1 MITNNRNKIF
11 IFSIIFLN
19 IIFVNNVFATNITK
33 NFVNIKNKINHKIK
47 KERFNS
53 GYQLDGKNNIFKI
66 EKIKIRSLLENDVF
80 FLYLRSPFSKNIE
93 IYTSKI
99 SINDFENYQE
109 TKSSLRSLRNFKNTQ
124 ENYYEININEVSEY
138 IYLVHTGRQRF
149 DGSINIFTNFE
160 DLKKEIKTNS
170 NINIIFIGGVLFLT
184 LYNLLFFL
192 ITRRKSQLIYVC
204 WNISFTFLILI
215 LNNFFYG
222 TNLEIIQDHPFV
234 FSVTTLVLFSL
245 FARNFLKWAKNSV
258 PKLFIHFSNIVNFL
272 LIFLCLIETFLR
284 DYIFPL
290 GDAIDILLC
299 LNLIIVASSSIIV
312 YGKNKTLAKFFIISA
327 IFNIIGGAVWFL
339 YYGGFFDD
347 NIVIRNA
354 LLIGSSLEIIT
365 VSLALAYEYKL
376 LVIERNTILLEAREK
391 KRYQSL
397 VRILSHDISNPLS
410 SASMTLEHFELF
422 PDGKE
427 RIGRSLKRIT
437 QIIEEVRN
445 EEKETS
451 TANNLVPIQDAYESL
466 KDMFEPRLTEKNIQF
481 KLQAKNNFE
490 IPMRENILV
499 NNLLGNLLSNAI
511 KFSYKNS
518 DIILKVYEED
528 DNIIL
533 SMRDYG
539 KGIKKEI
546 LEKLNNGEIVTSE
559 GTDNEKGTGFGTDIV
574 RNLLKNYEAKME
586 IKTVYHEDESVKDH
600 GSEFMVTIPKIS

>member
-1 MITNNRNKIF
+1 MKT
-11 IFSIIFLN
+11 FL
-19 IIFVNNVFATNITK
+19 
-33 NFVNIKNKINHKIK
+33 
-47 KERFNS
+47 
-53 GYQLDGKNNIFKI
+53 
-66 EKIKIRSLLENDVF
+66 
-80 FLYLRSPFSKNIE
+80 
-93 IYTSKI
+93 
-99 SINDFENYQE
+99 
-109 TKSSLRSLRNFKNTQ
+109 
-124 ENYYEININEVSEY
+124 
-138 IYLVHTGRQRF
+138 
-149 DGSINIFTNFE
+149 
-160 DLKKEIKTNS
+160 
-170 NINIIFIGGVLFLT
+170 
-184 LYNLLFFL
+184 
-192 ITRRKSQLIYVC
+192 
-204 WNISFTFLILI
+204 FLILI
-215 LNNFFYG
+215 LFCRQLYAQEFSYFYSYINDDAYSKIENKKNKKEVIKDLDQKKSWKEVKKIKDKLNINYSAENLIFKIKLKKERKNNFIFLDALSPGFLKLFDSNLKEVDSYGFGEKNKDYYPVFNIKEKGEIFYIVRKSNHRFDG
-222 TNLEIIQDHPFV
+222 NLKLIDKAVVDSYVEFNNNIIFIFLGAMIFLILYQLFYFLISKNVNFLLYVLFNTFYSTVILIFGLWFYKLSNSMIIEEFLIDFAAITIV
-234 FSVTTLVLFSL
+234 FSSI
-245 FARNFLKWAKNSV
+245 FARNFLELKKFLS
-258 PKLFIHFSNIVNFL
+258 PKYYKGFL
-272 LIFLCLIETFLR
+272 YFEIILVFMVLLHICTMGTFK
-284 DYIFPL
+284 
-290 GDAIDILLC
+290 
-299 LNLIIVASSSIIV
+299 SIIAPLIDV
-312 YGKNKTLAKFFIISA
+312 YIAVNIFYIVYHTFKIRKQNILASFYLMAWLASFSGV
-327 IFNIIGGAVWFL
+327 FFL
-339 YYGGFFDD
+339 Y
-347 NIVIRNA
+347 
-354 LLIGSSLEIIT
+354 
-365 VSLALAYEYKL
+365 AYEYFNIFEGYKIIRYSLMIGCSIEMIINSFGLAYKNKL
-376 LVIERNTILLEAREK
+376 NEIEKTKALLEAREK

-481 KLQAKNNFE
+481 KLQAKNNFK